1 MPMDQDDHFFPGF
14 HFLVY
19 EIRRLDQMSS
29 QFYDFMIIL
38 ESKTYRAKFPL
49 PRRTM
54 VQWSQQCQGCKA
66 PTGVLDRKELVCPVN
81 DVR

>member
-1 MPMDQDDHFFPGF
+1 MPTCKQTWDFYISAIGQSRPAWFGGWRGHNLLMDWDGPFFPSF

-29 QFYDFMIIL
+29 QFYDFMITL

-49 PRRTM
+49 P
-54 VQWSQQCQGCKA
+54 C
-66 PTGVLDRKELVCPVN
+66 
-81 DVR
+81 